1 MAHGLRRVAEAQH
14 RVQPLIFQQR
24 DKAAFLDH
32 GTQAGVAEEIQQA
45 RGLGN
50 AAVGQLGIVEMR
62 EGGFIQRAPES
73 HQTGQIRLRRVIDG
87 VNALEPA
94 CSLGFAQG
102 GAHAG
107 EPRGVGHGDARVL
120 GKLHLGGGQ
129 LMVVADAAHV
139 AVITDTHDGHP
150 YHDERHEHRGENA
163 AQPEFLLEGEKLGN
177 PHHAV
182 EENEQNEDSCT
193 PGQGLHHPLLR
204 RIGDE
209 LHISE
214 AVFLEEHPGRYGAGH
229 SYSQQHHLDNT
240 FDKGK
245 DEDGYGQDG
254 KYGQNNVGLVH
265 DVGM

>member
-1 MAHGLRRVAEAQH
+1 MAHGFRRVAIAQH
-14 RVQPLIFQQR
+14 CVQPLIFEQR

-32 GTQAGVAEEIQQA
+32 GAEAGVAEEIEQA

-62 EGGFIQRAPES
+62 EGGFIQRAPEG
-73 HQTGQIRLRRVIDG
+73 HQAGQIRLRRVVNG
-87 VNALEPA
+87 VNALNPA
-94 CSLGFAQG
+94 RGLGFAQR

-129 LMVVADAAHV
+129 LVVIADAAYI

-150 YHDERHEHRGENA
+150 YHDERHQHRGENTP
-163 AQPEFLLEGEKLGN
+163 QPEFLSEGEKLGN
-177 PHHAV
+177 PHHTV
-182 EENEQNEDSCT
+182 EENEQNEDSRPPCQ
-193 PGQGLHHPLLR
+193 PLYHPLLR

-209 LHISE
+209 LHVGE
-214 AVFLEEHPGRYGAGH
+214 AVFLEEHPGRYGAGNG
-229 SYSQQHHLDNT
+229 YSQQHHLDHALHQ
-240 FDKGK
+240 GK
-245 DEDGYGQDG
+245 DEDGYGKNG

-265 DVGM
+265 GVGS